1 MTPLVLS
8 GLCGLHPETI
18 RTYLCLNKWGFFAHC
33 MYATWS
39 LGASQQEV
47 LERAYLGFRLVQM
60 DLGKDLKKWGFA
72 MSGSAVR
79 RRRYL
84 DTFSL
89 QGAKTRSRL
98 TLIAGVTAVTRV
110 SWRQEIFSHFCG
122 LVLLCEEQGFLPWAS
137 SL

>member
-1 MTPLVLS
+1 MLIVCTPHGALGHLS
-8 GLCGLHPETI
+8 KRCWKEPI
-18 RTYLCLNKWGFFAHC
+18 
-33 MYATWS
+33 
-39 LGASQQEV
+39 
-47 LERAYLGFRLVQM
+47 LGFRLVQM